1 LPTFA
6 PVCGRP
12 FWLPSLLLFAVV
24 ALAPFAV
31 ARSEEAVFEVET
43 LRVAGRPV
51 EVTPAWFG
59 GSRAGHHQGLIVAF
73 IRGSP
78 PDQVRGLAL
87 FAPGPSGRYAP
98 DPTQILEIP
107 GPVVAYDLV
116 RDPGPAGDRV
126 ALLAADQIRLVTPLA
141 TGANEAIALDP
152 PAPLPAP
159 TRELARLHFIDAWEG
174 GSTLSAMVP
183 TLQGGRI
190 VHFDGSKGPFLS
202 FPLLADYTMAGP
214 GPPPQDEL
222 LVSSIGWP
230 GLARADDDGDGRL
243 DLFALS
249 RFSVW
254 IFRLGP
260 TGLPTTPTRRLT
272 LRPFTAAEELRHKA
286 TSLRLIARDLDG
298 DGRADLVIHRTSGT
312 LLRSHSVT
320 AVYRNRG
327 EGVRL
332 EDPPWLLLDESD
344 ALSSADTI
352 DLDGDGR
359 AELLSSKIAFGI
371 VQVARALAMR
381 RVEIELRVFP
391 LGGPV
396 GTSPK
401 PSWTGSLSL
410 PLDFSEGRVSALLP
424 TAEGDWNGDGRKD
437 LLYGLARDEI
447 AVHLGVAGEGGPG
460 FGPRVATQHAPA
472 QGLSCVADLDGDGLD
487 DLVVYDP
494 LDEKGAV
501 EVLWN
506 QGVLPG
512 TAPRLRRAAARDA
525 PPAAKE
531 GASP

>member
-1 LPTFA
+1 
-6 PVCGRP
+6 
-12 FWLPSLLLFAVV
+12 VV
-24 ALAPFAV
+24 LAPFAP
-31 ARSEEAVFEVET
+31 ARGEEAIFDLET
-43 LRVAGRPV
+43 LRVEGRPV
-51 EVTPAWFG
+51 EVTPAWFAKSG
-59 GSRAGHHQGLIVAF
+59 GGRRQGLIVAF
-73 IRGSP
+73 VRGSP
-78 PDQVRGLAL
+78 PDQIRGLA
-87 FAPGPSGRYAP
+87 FFPPDPSGRYAP
-98 DPTQILEIP
+98 EATQILEVP
-107 GPVVAYDLV
+107 GAVVAYDLV
-116 RDPGPAGDRV
+116 REPGQAGERV
-126 ALLAADQIRLVTPLA
+126 ALLAANQILLVTPFSS
-141 TGANEAIALDP
+141 GASEAIALDP
-152 PAPLPAP
+152 PAPLPPP

-174 GSTLSAMVP
+174 GSVRSALVP

-190 VHFDGSKGPFLS
+190 VHLDGSKGPSLS
-202 FPLLADYTMAGP
+202 FPLLAEYTMEGP
-214 GPPPQDEL
+214 GPPPQDEFL
-222 LVSSIGWP
+222 AASISWP

-260 TGLPTTPTRRLT
+260 AGLPPTPTRRLT
-272 LRPFTAAEELRHKA
+272 LRPFTSAEELRHKA
-286 TSLRLIARDLDG
+286 TSLRIIVRDLDG
-298 DGRADLVIHRTSGT
+298 DGRADLVVHRTSGT

-327 EGVRL
+327 EGVHL

-359 AELLSSKIAFGI
+359 AELVSSKIEFGI

-396 GTSPK
+396 GTSPR
-401 PSWTGSLSL
+401 PSWTGSVSL

-447 AVHLGVAGEGGPG
+447 AVHLGVAGESGPG
-460 FGPRVATQHAPA
+460 FGPRVATQSAPA
-472 QGLSCVADLDGDGLD
+472 QGLTCIADLDGDGLD

-494 LDEKGAV
+494 RDEKGAV
-501 EVLWN
+501 QVLWN
-506 QGVLPG
+506 RGALPG
-512 TAPRLRRAAARDA
+512 TAPGLRRAAAPLHDA
-525 PPAAKE
+525 PPPAGDAR
-531 GASP
+531 SR

>member
-1 LPTFA
+1 MVLASFA
-6 PVCGRP
+6 
-12 FWLPSLLLFAVV
+12 S
-24 ALAPFAV
+24 
-31 ARSEEAVFEVET
+31 ARGEEAIFELET
-43 LRVAGRPV
+43 LRVPGRPV

-59 GSRAGHHQGLIVAF
+59 RNRAVRHQGLIVAF

-78 PDQVRGLAL
+78 PDQARGLAF
-87 FAPGPSGRYAP
+87 FAPDPEGRYGP
-98 DPTQILEIP
+98 EPTQILEIP

-116 RDPGPAGDRV
+116 RDPGLAGDRV
-126 ALLAADQIRLVTPLA
+126 ALLAADQIRLATPLA
-141 TGANEAIALDP
+141 AGPGEAIALDP
-152 PAPLPAP
+152 PTPLPAP
-159 TRELARLHFIDAWEG
+159 TRELARLRFIDAWEG
-174 GSTLSAMVP
+174 GSMQSALVP

-190 VHFDGSKGPFLS
+190 VHLDGSKGPSLS
-202 FPLLADYTMAGP
+202 FPLLADYTMEGP
-214 GPPPQDEL
+214 GPPPQDEF
-222 LVSSIGWP
+222 LVSSISWP

-260 TGLPTTPTRRLT
+260 TGLPATPTRRLT

-286 TSLRLIARDLDG
+286 TSLRIIARDLDG
-298 DGRADLVIHRTSGT
+298 DGRADLVVHRTSGT
-312 LLRSHSVT
+312 LLHSHSVT

-332 EDPPWLLLDESD
+332 EDPPWLLDESD

-359 AELLSSKIAFGI
+359 AELVSSRIAFGI

-396 GTSPK
+396 GTSPR
-401 PSWTGSLSL
+401 PSWTGSVSL

-424 TAEGDWNGDGRKD
+424 TAQGDWNGDGRKD

-447 AVHLGVAGEGGPG
+447 AVHLGVAGDAGPG
-460 FGPRVATQHAPA
+460 FGPRVATQRAPA
-472 QGLSCVADLDGDGLD
+472 QGLTCVADLDGDGLD

-501 EVLWN
+501 QVLWN
-506 QGVLPG
+506 RGALPG
-512 TAPRLRRAAARDA
+512 TAPRLQRAASGDA
-525 PPAAKE
+525 PAAD
-531 GASP
+531 GGSP

>member
-1 LPTFA
+1 
-6 PVCGRP
+6 VSRRP
-12 FWLPSLLLFAVV
+12 FWLPPLFFLGAVV
-24 ALAPFAV
+24 LAPLAP
-31 ARSEEAVFEVET
+31 ARSEEAIFALET
-43 LRVAGRPV
+43 LRVGGRPV

-59 GSRAGHHQGLIVAF
+59 RSGGGHRQGLIVAF
-73 IRGSP
+73 VRGSP

-87 FAPGPSGRYAP
+87 FPPGPSGHYAP
-98 DPTQILEIP
+98 EPTQVLELP

-116 RDPGPAGDRV
+116 RDPGQAGERL
-126 ALLAADQIRLVTPLA
+126 ALLTADQILLVTPFSP
-141 TGANEAIALDP
+141 GASEAIALDP

-159 TRELARLHFIDAWEG
+159 TREFARLRFIDAWEG
-174 GSTLSAMVP
+174 GSVQSALVP
-183 TLQGGRI
+183 TLEGGRI
-190 VHFDGSKGPFLS
+190 VHLDGSKGPALT
-202 FPLLADYTMAGP
+202 FPLLAEYTMEGP
-214 GPPPQDEL
+214 GPPPQDEF
-222 LVSSIGWP
+222 LVASISWP

-260 TGLPTTPTRRLT
+260 AGLPPTPTRRLS

-286 TSLRLIARDLDG
+286 TSLRIIARDLDG
-298 DGRADLVIHRTSGT
+298 DGRADLLVHRTSGT

-327 EGVRL
+327 DGVRL

-344 ALSSADTI
+344 ALSSADAI

-359 AELLSSKIAFGI
+359 AELVSSKIAFGI
-371 VQVARALAMR
+371 VQVARALALR

-396 GTSPK
+396 GTAPR

-424 TAEGDWNGDGRKD
+424 TAQGDWNGDGRKD

-447 AVHLGVAGEGGPG
+447 AVYLGVAGEAGPG
-460 FGPRVATQHAPA
+460 FGPRVATQRAPA
-472 QGLSCVADLDGDGLD
+472 QGATCVADLDGDGLD

-494 LDEKGAV
+494 RDEKGAV
-501 EVLWN
+501 QVLWN
-506 QGVLPG
+506 RGVLPG
-512 TAPRLRRAAARDA
+512 TAPRLRRAAADD
-525 PPAAKE
+525 PA
-531 GASP
+531 GDVLSR